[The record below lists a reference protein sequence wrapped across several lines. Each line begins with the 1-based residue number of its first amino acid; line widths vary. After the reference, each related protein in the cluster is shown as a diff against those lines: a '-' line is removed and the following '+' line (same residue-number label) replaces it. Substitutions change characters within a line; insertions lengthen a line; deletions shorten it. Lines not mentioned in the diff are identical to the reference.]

1 MGKFDPIKNPILS
14 SFQQRVIAAA
24 LIVSL
29 ASTHHTWAQ
38 LSEAKG
44 QSAVDSIG
52 MLRSVLE
59 EKKNDSAR
67 LDRMLSALN
76 SVDSVYK
83 VYFPTW
89 IIRDEDL
96 RQRIYKVFRGRYS
109 DLAPDT
115 SVTVVANPEKSEIL
129 QVSIGNAVMGPQE
142 TRIVM
147 SDSLRRDI
155 LRGDYPQRIVEWAP
169 VKERKRIPFGAKPL
183 VVSMDASLFGGA
195 LLFGNGW
202 GLELKIGHDEI
213 GYPFWATGDARLM
226 AVFDRLKLGVMI
238 PLNFGTKQ
246 PRILD
251 PLSIRPRRLNGATG
265 ISAEYDQPVKSDL
278 IGARFSLGELNKY
291 VSGQLTDE
299 ENPYYIHTIGQLFYS
314 HRMSFLEGA
323 HLLTVSAGL
332 GFHQIAQGEVFPDDR
347 IVAVKKWNFFSPI
360 VRMDYIRHG
369 EEMYGVTVQYYSSI
383 LYVSG
388 WIELV
393 RNFIYVDLRYAAPI
407 VRSPKPWE
415 QPYFHMISPRFRLVY

>member
-1 MGKFDPIKNPILS
+1 MGKFHPMKNLVMRGLRR
-14 SFQQRVIAAA
+14 RVFAAA
-24 LIVSL
+24 LIVPL
-29 ASTHHTWAQ
+29 AWTHQMWAQ
-38 LSEAKG
+38 LSEVTG
-44 QSAVDSIG
+44 QPAIDSIG
-52 MLRSVLE
+52 VLRSVLE
-59 EKKNDSAR
+59 AKKEDRER
-67 LDRMLSALN
+67 LDRMLNALN

-83 VYFPTW
+83 VYFPAW

-109 DLAPDT
+109 NVAPD
-115 SVTVVANPEKSEIL
+115 SAVIVVANPEKGEIL
-129 QVSIGNAVMGPQE
+129 QVSIGKAAMGPQE
-142 TRIVM
+142 IRIVM

-155 LRGDYPQRIVEWAP
+155 LRGNYPQRMIESAP
-169 VKERKRIPFGAKPL
+169 AKERKRIPFGAKPV

-202 GLELKIGHDEI
+202 GIELKIGHDEI

-238 PLNFGTKQ
+238 PLNFGKKQ
-246 PRILD
+246 PKILD
-251 PLSIRPRRLNGATG
+251 PLAIRPRHLNGATG

-278 IGARFSLGELNKY
+278 VGARFSLGELNKY
-291 VSGQLTDE
+291 VGGQLTDDKS
-299 ENPYYIHTIGQLFYS
+299 PYYIHTIGQLFYS

-332 GFHQIAQGEVFPDDR
+332 GFHQIAQGEVLPDDR
-347 IVAVKKWNFFSPI
+347 IVATKKWNFFSPI

-369 EEMYGVTVQYYSSI
+369 DEMYGVTVQYYSSI